1 MRMWREKNRIFICIF
16 FIFGVILGL
25 CVMKAYKQW
34 KDDHTG
40 VPDLVSSSSFNNDYY
55 LTVVA
60 NSSSIEDKEAF
71 AREVV
76 HMCQQNAFHSIR
88 LSTDLGGYPS
98 SLDITVYLSRKDID
112 KREEPV
118 CKIEFLAEDCEGN
131 YEITHDAEMFRLYL
145 DGEAIE
151 FF

>member
-1 MRMWREKNRIFICIF
+1 M
-16 FIFGVILGL
+16 
-25 CVMKAYKQW
+25 
-34 KDDHTG
+34 
-40 VPDLVSSSSFNNDYY
+40 
-55 LTVVA
+55 
-60 NSSSIEDKEAF
+60 
-71 AREVV
+71 
-76 HMCQQNAFHSIR
+76 
-88 LSTDLGGYPS
+88 
-98 SLDITVYLSRKDID
+98 YLSRKDID